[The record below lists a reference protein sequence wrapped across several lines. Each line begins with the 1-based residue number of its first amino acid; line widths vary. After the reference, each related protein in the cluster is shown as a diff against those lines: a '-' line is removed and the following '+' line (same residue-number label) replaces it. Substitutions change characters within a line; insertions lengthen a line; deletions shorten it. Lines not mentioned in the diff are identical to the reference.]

1 MADWKDTTGYSRG
14 DTERTPRTWE
24 IAAPDLRIIVSRWI
38 HAPGSWFLTC
48 AAVGL
53 DRHDMLTDDAETAK
67 AEALR
72 LVATRTAKIAAYASR
87 LAKGGE

>member
-1 MADWKDTTGYSRG
+1 
-14 DTERTPRTWE
+14 
-24 IAAPDLRIIVSRWI
+24 
-38 HAPGSWFLTC
+38 
-48 AAVGL
+48 
-53 DRHDMLTDDAETAK
+53 MLTDDAETAK